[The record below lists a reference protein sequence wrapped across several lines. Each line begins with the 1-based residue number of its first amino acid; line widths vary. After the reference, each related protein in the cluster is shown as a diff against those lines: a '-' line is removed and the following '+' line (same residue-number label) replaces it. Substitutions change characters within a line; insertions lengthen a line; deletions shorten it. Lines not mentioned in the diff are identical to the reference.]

1 MALGVTHK
9 WPKAF
14 PVIGFFGAESET
26 QQARRC
32 ALSIDREPEQTH
44 HWTVIQSG
52 AVACGFRR
60 RIPILR
66 SAYVPREALGI
77 TASGSFAPREALHAF
92 PALDDGFEKR
102 DLYLP
107 RSGALML

>member
-77 TASGSFAPREALHAF
+77 TASGSFAPRAPCTHSSLWMTVSKKGIYTF
-92 PALDDGFEKR
+92 PAQL
-102 DLYLP
+102 L
-107 RSGALML
+107 

>member
-14 PVIGFFGAESET
+14 PVIGFFGAKAKRSK
-26 QQARRC
+26 
-32 ALSIDREPEQTH
+32 
-44 HWTVIQSG
+44 
-52 AVACGFRR
+52 R

-77 TASGSFAPREALHAF
+77 TASGSFAPRAPCTHSSLWMTVSKKGIYTF
-92 PALDDGFEKR
+92 PAQL
-102 DLYLP
+102 L
-107 RSGALML
+107 